1 MDVYPTGWESSQLAI
16 KKKGLATIKKKA
28 ELKDELQKNSME
40 RLKEKEKDELQ
51 KANEKK
57 KTSITPGLVSMIQ
70 RKTIEVVR
78 SLHNQIEHDKGKDQG
93 IDQIERLYAT
103 QKEKDELQKANEK
116 KKTSITPGLVSLIQ
130 RKTIEVAKEEKQ
142 RAKTTKM
149 SASSRTSRVPSS
161 SIVLVK

>member
-16 KKKGLATIKKKA
+16 KKKGLTTIKKKA

-40 RLKEKEKDELQ
+40 RLKE
-51 KANEKK
+51 
-57 KTSITPGLVSMIQ
+57 
-70 RKTIEVVR
+70 
-78 SLHNQIEHDKGKDQG
+78 
-93 IDQIERLYAT
+93 
-103 QKEKDELQKANEK
+103 KEKDELQKANEK